1 MLSREGG
8 NLQIWLHILD
18 DDSDD
23 YWCFVGSPAYM
34 SPEQAKDL
42 SVDSRSDLFSLGI
55 LLYHLVCGQLPF
67 SGSNPSIIL
76 RNIIENNFIPPNEVA
91 MDISISLSNV
101 IHTLL
106 KIEPEERPQQ
116 AKQIIPMLEECL
128 FEAGMNPQ
136 DEFWSLKMWI
146 SDPDSYEERL
156 TTRLESHLKEKATA
170 LIEEEQHLLA
180 QPILNRILSINPESE
195 ETMML
200 IQQFHSSQIQAV
212 PSTNERTFF
221 IMRHQSLSQQF

>member
-1 MLSREGG
+1 MLSREGVLKLTDFG
-8 NLQIWLHILD
+8 IARFLD
-18 DDSDD
+18 DVHVTITGAL
-23 YWCFVGSPAYM
+23 VGSPAYM

-128 FEAGMNPQ
+128 
-136 DEFWSLKMWI
+136 
-146 SDPDSYEERL
+146 
-156 TTRLESHLKEKATA
+156 
-170 LIEEEQHLLA
+170 
-180 QPILNRILSINPESE
+180 
-195 ETMML
+195 
-200 IQQFHSSQIQAV
+200 V
-212 PSTNERTFF
+212 
-221 IMRHQSLSQQF
+221 